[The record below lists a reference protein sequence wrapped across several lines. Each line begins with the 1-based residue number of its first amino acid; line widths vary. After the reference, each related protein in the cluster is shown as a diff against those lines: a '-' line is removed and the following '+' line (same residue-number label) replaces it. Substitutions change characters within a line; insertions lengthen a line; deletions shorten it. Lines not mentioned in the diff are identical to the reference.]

1 MKKYFCIQAT
11 SCSSERTFSTGG
23 NIVTP
28 KRTNLDAENVHMMVY
43 IRDNLKKVKLDRLI
57 VEDPEEAEEEA
68 KCIAAALA
76 NANLK
81 K

>member
-1 MKKYFCIQAT
+1 
-11 SCSSERTFSTGG
+11 
-23 NIVTP
+23 
-28 KRTNLDAENVHMMVY
+28 MMVY